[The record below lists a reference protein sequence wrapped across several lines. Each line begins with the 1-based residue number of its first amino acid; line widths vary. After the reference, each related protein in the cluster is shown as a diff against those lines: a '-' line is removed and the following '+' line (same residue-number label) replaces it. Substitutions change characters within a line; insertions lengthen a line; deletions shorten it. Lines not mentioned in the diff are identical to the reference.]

1 MNKQIFLFTF
11 FFYFSLSSISYSA
24 SFDCNKAS
32 STIEKTICTDKT
44 LGNLDDSLQQTYKKA
59 LENSQN
65 ANALKTSQLEWLKN
79 VRNCCTDN
87 NCLNHA
93 YISRLAELDKQAVTT
108 QPSLKAGEYLTE
120 GGWGYLKISADKKA
134 SVHFSIEAMGGNGH
148 SCSLSGV
155 IREGKSIPDEQ
166 EGNEPKCVVNFVV
179 KNNGIDVTEQELS
192 NSELN
197 YCSYFCGAR
206 ASFTWL
212 YLNVAQN
219 CVPSVLDKTLKKFK
233 QLYDKKSYSEAY
245 ALLQPTFQQCEK
257 TLNWLEE
264 KWLRND
270 LALTAY
276 KLGNTSNC
284 QQWLQPLL
292 EESQKTDEV
301 LKEDYPPTDYESV
314 LPVIKATRTNTKLCG
329 VH

>member
-1 MNKQIFLFTF
+1 MNKLIFIFL
-11 FFYFSLSSISYSA
+11 YFSTLSISYSA

-32 STIEKTICTDKT
+32 SVIEKAICTDKT

-59 LENSQN
+59 LENSQDTN
-65 ANALKTSQLEWLKN
+65 TLKTGQLEWLKN
-79 VRNCCTDN
+79 VRNRCSDKD
-87 NCLNHA
+87 CLTQV
-93 YISRLAELDKQAVTT
+93 YTSRLMELNKQTNTIAA
-108 QPSLKAGEYLTE
+108 LKAGEYLTE
-120 GGWGYLKISADKKA
+120 GGWGYLKISEDEKA
-134 SVHFSIEAMGGNGH
+134 STHFSIEVMGSNGH
-148 SCSLSGV
+148 SCSLAGV

-212 YLNVAQN
+212 YLNVTQN
-219 CVPSVLDKTLKKFK
+219 CVPSVLDKTSKKFK
-233 QLYDKKSYSEAY
+233 QLYDKKAYSEAY

-257 TLNWLEE
+257 TLTWLEQ

-284 QQWLQPLL
+284 QLWLQPLL
-292 EESQKTDEV
+292 EESRKTDEM
-301 LKEDYPPTDYESV
+301 LKEDYPPTDYENV
-314 LPVIKATRTNTKLCG
+314 LPVIKATRTNAKLCS

>member
-1 MNKQIFLFTF
+1 MNKLIVIF

-32 STIEKTICTDKT
+32 SVIEKVICTDKI
-44 LGNLDDSLQQTYKKA
+44 LGDLDDSLQQTYKKA

-79 VRNCCTDN
+79 VRNRCSDKDCVTQV
-87 NCLNHA
+87 
-93 YISRLAELDKQAVTT
+93 YTSRLMELNKQTKTIEA
-108 QPSLKAGEYLTE
+108 LKAGEYLTE
-120 GGWGYLKISADKKA
+120 GGWGYLKISEDKKA
-134 SVHFSIEAMGGNGH
+134 SVNFSIEAMGGNGH
-148 SCSLSGV
+148 SCSLAGV
-155 IREGKSIPDEQ
+155 IHNGKSTPDEQ
-166 EGNEPKCVVNFVV
+166 EGNPETCEVNFIS
-179 KNNGIDVTEQELS
+179 NENGIAVTP
-192 NSELN
+192 NTDA
-197 YCSYFCGAR
+197 CRMFCGMR
-206 ASFTWL
+206 AQFEGI

-219 CVPSVLDKTLKKFK
+219 CVPSVLDKTRKKFK
-233 QLYDKKSYSEAY
+233 QLYDKKAYSEAY

-257 TLNWLEE
+257 TLYWLEQ

-276 KLGNTSNC
+276 KLGNTANC

-301 LKEDYPPTDYESV
+301 LKEDYPPTDYDNIM
-314 LPVIKATRTNTKLCG
+314 PVIKATRTNAKLCG
-329 VH
+329 LR